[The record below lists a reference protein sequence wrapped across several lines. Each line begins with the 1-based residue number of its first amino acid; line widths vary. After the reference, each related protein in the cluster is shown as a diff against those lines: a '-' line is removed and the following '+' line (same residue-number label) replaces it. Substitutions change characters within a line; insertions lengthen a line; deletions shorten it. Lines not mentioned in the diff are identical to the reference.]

1 MLRDSLFVPN
11 DTVLGG
17 KDNQVAII
25 TGPNMAGKSTYM
37 RQVALIVLMAQMGS
51 FVPARAAKIGLV
63 DRVFTRIGASDDLA
77 SGQSTFMVEMSEV
90 ASILKY
96 ATSRSLLILD
106 EIGRGTS
113 TYDGMSIARAVLEY
127 AASPKKLGAKT
138 LFATHY
144 HELSTMESK
153 LPNVKN
159 YNIAVKK
166 RGEQMIFLRKIV
178 PGATDDSYG
187 IEVAKLAG
195 LPNSVIARAREILSE
210 LEAEGPQY
218 APAPKEERE
227 EQVSFVD
234 LSASRVCDALKEI
247 QVETLT
253 PIEAMNQLYRLR
265 KMLD

>member
-1 MLRDSLFVPN
+1 
-11 DTVLGG
+11 
-17 KDNQVAII
+17 
-25 TGPNMAGKSTYM
+25 MAGKSTYM

-51 FVPARAAKIGLV
+51 FVPARSAKIGLV

-77 SGQSTFMVEMSEV
+77 SGQSTFMVEMVEV

-96 ATSRSLLILD
+96 ATARSLLILD

-113 TYDGMSIARAVLEY
+113 TYDGMAIARAVLEY
-127 AASPKKLGAKT
+127 AANPKRLGAKT

-144 HELSTMESK
+144 HELSTMEEK

-166 RGEQMIFLRKIV
+166 RGDQMIFLRKII

-195 LPNSVIARAREILSE
+195 IPNVVISRAREILAE
-210 LEAEGPQY
+210 LEAEGSV
-218 APAPKEERE
+218 AAPKVQEEPE
-227 EQVSFVD
+227 DQVSMLD
-234 LSASRVCDALKEI
+234 LTGQQIIAALSGI
-247 QVETLT
+247 TVETLT
-253 PIEAMNQLYRLR
+253 PIEAMNELYKLK
-265 KMLD
+265 KMLS